1 MRRAIR
7 RAGITIVVACATVL
21 AMALPAS
28 AKGEVIAVRIT
39 TSVSGPGISAPI
51 VLHWGGNCRFPELC
65 GSTENQLDAYS
76 FLNSA
81 GILGFPQDG
90 LDAPAAPLGPKYEI
104 TYRGVSRGVVMTV
117 HQDLYPF
124 GPGTSEFDRQ
134 RPWIYTLPG
143 QRLFTTVVPGGW
155 IQAPTSL
162 ISILRDHGFT
172 VPAPPAASSA
182 TAPSAAAIAVDARPG
197 GPAPWALALGALAL
211 AAMVTLGAVQGRR
224 RASRRSL
231 GSAPAR

>member
-1 MRRAIR
+1 MLGAVRRI
-7 RAGITIVVACATVL
+7 TVL
-21 AMALPAS
+21 LMVAAAVALVTAPPAS
-28 AKGEVIAVRIT
+28 AKGPAIPVRIT
-39 TSVSGPGISAPI
+39 VSVSGPGIPAPI
-51 VLHWGGNCRFPELC
+51 VLHWRGDCPFSEFC
-65 GSTENQLDAYS
+65 GSDGNQLDEYS
-76 FLNSA
+76 FLSSA
-81 GILGFPQDG
+81 GILGRSREDS
-90 LDAPAAPLGPKYEI
+90 APSAAQLGPKYEI
-104 TYRGVSRGVVMTV
+104 TYRAVSRGVVMAA

-124 GPGTSEFDRQ
+124 GPGTSEYDPQ

-172 VPAPPAASSA
+172 VPAPPATSYA
-182 TAPSAAAIAVDARPG
+182 TAPAAAAIAADARPG

-211 AAMVTLGAVQGRR
+211 AGMVAFGAVQGRR